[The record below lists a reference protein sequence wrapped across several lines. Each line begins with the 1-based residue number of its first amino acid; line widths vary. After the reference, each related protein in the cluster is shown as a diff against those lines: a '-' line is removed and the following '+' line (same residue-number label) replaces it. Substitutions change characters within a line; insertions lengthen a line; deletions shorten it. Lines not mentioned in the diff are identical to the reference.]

1 MVLVAR
7 MPLKNLTSDN
17 ENSFIIGRKIFIK
30 TFNNISENNKTKEQ
44 EKNLKNLK
52 PQPLKNNSADL
63 YINRKKNNA
72 IGKGS
77 YSNLFSFN
85 TVIKTDLNTI
95 NNSRNL
101 VRN

>member
-63 YINRKKNNA
+63 YIYRKKNNR
-72 IGKGS
+72 GS
-77 YSNLFSFN
+77 C
-85 TVIKTDLNTI
+85 
-95 NNSRNL
+95 
-101 VRN
+101 